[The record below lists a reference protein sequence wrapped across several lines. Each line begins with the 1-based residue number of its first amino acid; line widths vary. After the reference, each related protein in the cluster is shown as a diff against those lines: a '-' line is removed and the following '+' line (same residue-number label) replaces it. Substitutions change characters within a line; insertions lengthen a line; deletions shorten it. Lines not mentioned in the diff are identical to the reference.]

1 MDLFPGS
8 YCRTSSPLVWVSKL
22 AGEGEQRLGTKPE
35 AKAPNLNVRP
45 PQQQQLRHVETAS
58 LACTFWLCCSVHT
71 HHGMIVIGNCTV
83 LTRLHMFSLR
93 WCLPATRVNGCLWH
107 TWRPGVIHLKGAESP
122 VTVCRCIALPGFQH
136 FKRVPH
142 RIPGLVFGGAA
153 SRCKSLSPSNNSVSG
168 HDLPFRWVQGCSGWE
183 GH

>member
-45 PQQQQLRHVETAS
+45 PQQQQQQLRHVETAS

-83 LTRLHMFSLR
+83 LTRLRLA
-93 WCLPATRVNGCLWH
+93 CA
-107 TWRPGVIHLKGAESP
+107 GAF
-122 VTVCRCIALPGFQH
+122 LQH
-136 FKRVPH
+136 GSMVAFG
-142 RIPGLVFGGAA
+142 IPGDLELYISKVPNHQWPFVAALLCQVSNISSASLTGSQALSLVG
-153 SRCKSLSPSNNSVSG
+153 
-168 HDLPFRWVQGCSGWE
+168 LPQGVRV
-183 GH
+183 